1 MSTPKQKKS
10 GELINISV
18 GPLLTENGDSR
29 NTRYPQ
35 DDPDWL

>member
-18 GPLLTENGDSR
+18 GPFLTENGGSR

-35 DDPDWL
+35 DPDWL